1 MWGLSELGTA
11 TASHF
16 GPQGLSQMIKQRFT
30 RNDGAESPTDWKMLL
45 SAGLKH
51 TWWPT
56 SQPCNTFRVWSRGR
70 QKLQHVTYKQG
81 VRFPVSFLYI
91 IDGMSFTRIWQFL
104 YQQFSAGCL
113 RASGWATELW
123 VNIRGNTTQALKHVG
138 KS

>member
-56 SQPCNTFRVWSRGR
+56 SQRDLT
-70 QKLQHVTYKQG
+70 QKFFDHEGHHTSHA
-81 VRFPVSFLYI
+81 P
-91 IDGMSFTRIWQFL
+91 
-104 YQQFSAGCL
+104 SA
-113 RASGWATELW
+113 ATTSPATPSESGAEED
-123 VNIRGNTTQALKHVG
+123 
-138 KS
+138 KSYSM